1 MKKLIKF
8 IIKLFIIIFL
18 VELVYLYFIP
28 KKYDDIIDKYSSEYN
43 VDRSLVKAVIFKE
56 SRFKETAVSSKGAI
70 GLMQLMPSTA
80 LWLMNK
86 LKIEDYKIE
95 SADNNIRLGTYYL
108 SYLMN
113 LMDSDEEHALLAYN
127 AGPENAKRWVN
138 SEGYSKEDMDNYVD
152 FNETRKYV
160 REIKLTK
167 NIINFMDKYGIF
179 LGELS
184 NLLEDYIRWKRKYF
198 Y

>member
-28 KKYDDIIDKYSSEYN
+28 KKYDDIIDKYSTEYN

-167 NIINFMDKYGIF
+167 NIISFMDKYGIF
-179 LGELS
+179 LCELS
-184 NLLEDYIRWKRKYF
+184 NLLEDYVRWKRKYF

>member
-56 SRFKETAVSSKGAI
+56 SRFKDTAVSSKGAI

-167 NIINFMDKYGIF
+167 NIISFMDKYGIF

-184 NLLEDYIRWKRKYF
+184 NLLEDYVRWKRKYF

>member
-138 SEGYSKEDMDNYVD
+138 SEGYSKEVMDNYVD

-167 NIINFMDKYGIF
+167 NIISFMDKYGIF

-184 NLLEDYIRWKRKYF
+184 NLLEDYVRWKRKYF

>member
-28 KKYDDIIDKYSSEYN
+28 KKYDDIIDKYSTEYN

-56 SRFKETAVSSKGAI
+56 SRFKDTAVSSKGAI

-86 LKIEDYKIE
+86 LKIEDY
-95 SADNNIRLGTYYL
+95 
-108 SYLMN
+108 
-113 LMDSDEEHALLAYN
+113 
-127 AGPENAKRWVN
+127 
-138 SEGYSKEDMDNYVD
+138 
-152 FNETRKYV
+152 
-160 REIKLTK
+160 
-167 NIINFMDKYGIF
+167 
-179 LGELS
+179 
-184 NLLEDYIRWKRKYF
+184 
-198 Y
+198 

>member
-28 KKYDDIIDKYSSEYN
+28 KKYDDIIDRYSSEYN

-167 NIINFMDKYGIF
+167 NIISFMDKYGIF

-184 NLLEDYIRWKRKYF
+184 NLLEDYVRWKRKYF

>member
-28 KKYDDIIDKYSSEYN
+28 KKYDDIIDKYSTEYN
-43 VDRSLVKAVIFKE
+43 VDKSLVKAVIFKE

-167 NIINFMDKYGIF
+167 NIISFMDKYGIF

-184 NLLEDYIRWKRKYF
+184 NLLEDYLRWKRKYF

>member
-18 VELVYLYFIP
+18 MELVYLYFIP
-28 KKYDDIIDKYSSEYN
+28 KKYDDIIDKYSTEYN

-167 NIINFMDKYGIF
+167 NIISFMDKYGIF

>member
-28 KKYDDIIDKYSSEYN
+28 KKYDDIIDKYSTEYN

-113 LMDSDEEHALLAYN
+113 LMDSDEDHALLAYN

-167 NIINFMDKYGIF
+167 NIISFMDKYGIF

>member
-43 VDRSLVKAVIFKE
+43 VDKSLVKAVIFKE

-167 NIINFMDKYGIF
+167 NIISFMDKYGIF

-184 NLLEDYIRWKRKYF
+184 NLLEDYVRWKRKYF

>member
-8 IIKLFIIIFL
+8 IIKLFVIIFL

-28 KKYDDIIDKYSSEYN
+28 KRYDDIIDKYSSEYG

-86 LKIEDYKIE
+86 LEIDDYKIE

-108 SYLMN
+108 SYLMKI
-113 LMDSDEEHALLAYN
+113 MDADEEHALLAYN
-127 AGPENAKRWVN
+127 AGPENAKRWIN
-138 SEGYSKEDMDNYVD
+138 AEGYNKKDMDTYVD

-160 REIKLTK
+160 REIKLTR

-184 NLLEDYIRWKRKYF
+184 KLLEDYIRWKGKYF

>member
-18 VELVYLYFIP
+18 VELVYIYFIP
-28 KKYDDIIDKYSSEYN
+28 KKYDDIIDKYSTEYN

-167 NIINFMDKYGIF
+167 NIISFMDKYGIF

-184 NLLEDYIRWKRKYF
+184 NLLEDYLRWKRKYF

>member
-127 AGPENAKRWVN
+127 AGPENAKCWVN

-167 NIINFMDKYGIF
+167 NIISFMDKYGIF

-184 NLLEDYIRWKRKYF
+184 NLLEDYVRWKRKYF

>member
-28 KKYDDIIDKYSSEYN
+28 KKYDDIIDKYSTEYN

-56 SRFKETAVSSKGAI
+56 SRFKDTAVSSKGAI

-113 LMDSDEEHALLAYN
+113 LMDSDEDHALLAYN

-167 NIINFMDKYGIF
+167 NIISFMDKYGIF

-184 NLLEDYIRWKRKYF
+184 NLLEDYLRWKRKYF

>member
-167 NIINFMDKYGIF
+167 NIISFMDKYGIF

>member
-28 KKYDDIIDKYSSEYN
+28 KKYDDIIDKYSTEYN

-138 SEGYSKEDMDNYVD
+138 SEGYSKEVMDNYVD

-167 NIINFMDKYGIF
+167 NIISFMDKYGIF

-184 NLLEDYIRWKRKYF
+184 NLLEDYVRWKRKYF

>member
-28 KKYDDIIDKYSSEYN
+28 KQYDDIIDKYSTEYN

-167 NIINFMDKYGIF
+167 NIISFMDKYGIF

>member
-28 KKYDDIIDKYSSEYN
+28 KKYDDIIDKYSTEYN

-108 SYLMN
+108 SHLMN

-138 SEGYSKEDMDNYVD
+138 SEGYNKEDMDNYVD

-160 REIKLTK
+160 REIKLTR
-167 NIINFMDKYGIF
+167 NIISFMDKYGIF
-179 LGELS
+179 LDELS
-184 NLLEDYIRWKRKYF
+184 NLLEDYVRWKRKYF

>member
-28 KKYDDIIDKYSSEYN
+28 KKYDDIIDKYSTEYN

-138 SEGYSKEDMDNYVD
+138 SEGYNKEDMDNYVD

-160 REIKLTK
+160 REIKLTR
-167 NIINFMDKYGIF
+167 NIISFMDKYGIF
-179 LGELS
+179 LDELS

>member
-28 KKYDDIIDKYSSEYN
+28 KKYDDIIDKYSTEYN

-86 LKIEDYKIE
+86 LKIKDYKIE

-113 LMDSDEEHALLAYN
+113 LMGSDEEHALLAYN

-167 NIINFMDKYGIF
+167 NIISFMDKYGIF

-184 NLLEDYIRWKRKYF
+184 NLLEDYVRWKRKYF

>member
-28 KKYDDIIDKYSSEYN
+28 KKYDDIIDKYSTEYN
-43 VDRSLVKAVIFKE
+43 VDKSLVKAVIFKE

-184 NLLEDYIRWKRKYF
+184 NLLEDYIR
-198 Y
+198 

>member
-28 KKYDDIIDKYSSEYN
+28 KKYDDIIDKYSTEYN

-95 SADNNIRLGTYYL
+95 SADNNIRLGIYYL

-167 NIINFMDKYGIF
+167 NIISFMDKYGIF

-184 NLLEDYIRWKRKYF
+184 NLLEDYVRWKRKYF

>member
-18 VELVYLYFIP
+18 VELVYIYFIP

-167 NIINFMDKYGIF
+167 NIISFMDKYGIF

-184 NLLEDYIRWKRKYF
+184 NLLEDYVRWKRKYF

>member
-28 KKYDDIIDKYSSEYN
+28 KKYDDIIDKYSTEYN

-95 SADNNIRLGTYYL
+95 YADNNIRLGTYYL

-167 NIINFMDKYGIF
+167 NIISFMDKYGIF

-184 NLLEDYIRWKRKYF
+184 NLLEDYIR
-198 Y
+198 

>member
-28 KKYDDIIDKYSSEYN
+28 KKYDDIIDKYSTEYN

-95 SADNNIRLGTYYL
+95 YADNNIRLGTYYL

-167 NIINFMDKYGIF
+167 NIISFMDKYGIF

>member
-28 KKYDDIIDKYSSEYN
+28 KKYDDIIDKYSTEYN

-56 SRFKETAVSSKGAI
+56 SRFKDTAVSSKGAI

-167 NIINFMDKYGIF
+167 NIISFMDKYGIF

-184 NLLEDYIRWKRKYF
+184 NLLEDYVRWKRKYF

>member
-28 KKYDDIIDKYSSEYN
+28 KKYDDIIDKYSTEYN
-43 VDRSLVKAVIFKE
+43 VDRFLVKAVIFKE

-167 NIINFMDKYGIF
+167 NIISFMDKYGIF

-184 NLLEDYIRWKRKYF
+184 NLLEDYVRWKRKYF

>member
-138 SEGYSKEDMDNYVD
+138 SEGYCKEDMDNYVD

-184 NLLEDYIRWKRKYF
+184 NLLEDYVR
-198 Y
+198 

>member
-8 IIKLFIIIFL
+8 IIKLFILII
-18 VELVYLYFIP
+18 VAELVYLHFIP
-28 KKYDDIIDKYSSEYN
+28 RKYDKIIDNYSAEYG

-95 SADNNIRLGTYYL
+95 SPQNNIRPV
-108 SYLMN
+108 SYT
-113 LMDSDEEHALLAYN
+113 H
-127 AGPENAKRWVN
+127 
-138 SEGYSKEDMDNYVD
+138 
-152 FNETRKYV
+152 
-160 REIKLTK
+160 LTLPTK
-167 NIINFMDKYGIF
+167 A
-179 LGELS
+179 
-184 NLLEDYIRWKRKYF
+184 
-198 Y
+198 

>member
-18 VELVYLYFIP
+18 VELVYLYFMP
-28 KKYDDIIDKYSSEYN
+28 KKYDDIIDKYSTEYN

-167 NIINFMDKYGIF
+167 NIISFMDKYGIF

-184 NLLEDYIRWKRKYF
+184 NLLEDYLRWKRKYF

>member
-113 LMDSDEEHALLAYN
+113 LMDSDEEHTLLAYN

-167 NIINFMDKYGIF
+167 NIISFMDKYGIF

-184 NLLEDYIRWKRKYF
+184 NLLEDYVRWKRKYF

>member
-1 MKKLIKF
+1 MKQLIKF
-8 IIKLFIIIFL
+8 RIKLFIIIFL

-28 KKYDDIIDKYSSEYN
+28 KKYDDIIDRYSSEYN

-167 NIINFMDKYGIF
+167 NIISFMDKYGIF

-184 NLLEDYIRWKRKYF
+184 NLLEDYVRWKRKYF

>member
-167 NIINFMDKYGIF
+167 NIISFMDKYGIF

-184 NLLEDYIRWKRKYF
+184 NLLEDYVRWKRKYF

>member
-28 KKYDDIIDKYSSEYN
+28 KKYDDIIDKYSTEYN

-86 LKIEDYKIE
+86 LKIE
-95 SADNNIRLGTYYL
+95 
-108 SYLMN
+108 
-113 LMDSDEEHALLAYN
+113 DEEHALLAYN

-167 NIINFMDKYGIF
+167 NIISFMDKYGIF

>member
-138 SEGYSKEDMDNYVD
+138 SEGYCKEDMDNYVD

-184 NLLEDYIRWKRKYF
+184 NLLEDYVRWKRKYF

>member
-160 REIKLTK
+160 REIKLTR
-167 NIINFMDKYGIF
+167 NIISFMDKYGIF

-184 NLLEDYIRWKRKYF
+184 NLLEDYVRWKRKYF

>member
-28 KKYDDIIDKYSSEYN
+28 KKYDDIIDKYSTEYN

-167 NIINFMDKYGIF
+167 NTISFMDKYGIF